1 MVDRILQGQT
11 DSKIMILAPV
21 VRQKKLNFERFFQD
35 MQTQGFIR
43 FKVDG
48 VLYEAE
54 ADKWMN
60 TLYLHIESLYSSNN

>member
-1 MVDRILQGQT
+1 MVKKRE
-11 DSKIMILAPV
+11 DSSEHSP
-21 VRQKKLNFERFFQD
+21 FYF
-35 MQTQGFIR
+35 
-43 FKVDG
+43 